1 MTERINISKKF
12 MNKSPEKYLEKLK
25 FYYIVHGKSISEF
38 SPDLNILLRRFVI
51 KKIYYLSELNSTIK
65 KKM

>member
-51 KKIYYLSELNSTIK
+51 KKIYL
-65 KKM
+65 